1 MCGIFGTIPK
11 TETSFFKFALDKITH
26 RGPDSYGIEDIDS
39 EITLGHRR
47 LSILDLSEN
56 GHQPMSNDDGR
67 YTIVLNGE
75 IYNFLE
81 LKEELSKKGHDFK
94 STSDTE
100 VLLKSYIE
108 WGEECVLKFNGM
120 WAFAIWDK
128 VKKELFMSR
137 DRYGKKPLFYA
148 VIDGKFIF
156 ASEMKSIYPFIKNL
170 EVSEDFDWMKNNIFR
185 YEVTEKCLIKGIKRF
200 PHGHSGTFSNGKLT
214 TKRYWNTLDHLV
226 DVPKSYDEQV
236 EQFRSLFLD
245 ACKLRMRSDVAIGTA
260 LSGGLDSSAT
270 IGAMAH
276 LSKNN
281 NSYSK
286 DWQHAFVATFPE
298 TPMDE
303 SKYAKM
309 VTDHLGIKGTFMEVE
324 PQKHWGK
331 LEEYFYLFEDL
342 YITTPIPM
350 IMIYEAVKKNG
361 VTVTLDGHGA
371 DELFSGYN
379 GLIEALWDTKLNPK
393 KIKNVLDTYQGTL
406 NTSDQFDK
414 INYSKVYSSF
424 MIKTAAKKLLGKD
437 RVSRDH
443 DHPNFKKLDNLSKHL
458 YVIFNE
464 TILPTLL
471 RNYDRYAMISGVEIR
486 MPFMD
491 HRLVSFVN
499 SLPYTSK
506 MGDGYTKKLI
516 RDAIDPYIPK
526 EVTWRKSK
534 IGFTSPIVDWMQ
546 NDLSE
551 WFSDTVHSKSFLQSQ
566 LVDNPMELQ
575 GKIMD
580 IVTNK
585 SKNFVV
591 AQDSWRALTP
601 YIWGKST
608 LDRNHKAM

>member
-26 RGPDSYGIEDIDS
+26 RGPDSYGIQDVGDDIS
-39 EITLGHRR
+39 LGHRR

-56 GHQPMSNDDGR
+56 GHQPMNNDDGR

-81 LKEELSKKGHDFK
+81 LKEDLRKKGHSFK

-100 VLLKSYIE
+100 VLLKAYIE
-108 WGEECVLKFNGM
+108 WGEDCVLKFNGM

-128 VKKELFMSR
+128 NKKELFMSR
-137 DRYGKKPLFYA
+137 DRYGKKPMFYA
-148 VIDGKFIF
+148 MIDGKFIF
-156 ASEMKSIYPFIKNL
+156 ASEMKAIYPFIKNL
-170 EVSEDFDWMKNNIFR
+170 EVSEDFHWMKNNMFK
-185 YEVTEKCLIKGIKRF
+185 YETTEKCLIKGIKRF
-200 PHGHSGTFSNGKLT
+200 PHGHNGTFFNGKLT
-214 TKRYWNTLDHLV
+214 TRRYWNSLDHLV
-226 DVPKSYDEQV
+226 EVPKSYDDQV
-236 EQFRSLFLD
+236 ERFRELFLD

-276 LSKNN
+276 LAKNN
-281 NSYSK
+281 SSYSK

-303 SKYAKM
+303 TKYAKM
-309 VTDHLGIKGTFMEVE
+309 VTDHLGVKGTFMEVE
-324 PQKHWGK
+324 PQKHWDK
-331 LEEYFYLFEDL
+331 LDEYFYLFEDL

-371 DELFSGYN
+371 DELFSGYS
-379 GLIEALWDTKLNPK
+379 GLVQALWDTKFNPT
-393 KIKNVLDTYQGTL
+393 KIKDVLDTYQNTL

-414 INYSKVYSSF
+414 INYSKVYSTF
-424 MIKTAAKKLLGKD
+424 MLKTAIKKILGKD
-437 RVSRDH
+437 RISRDH
-443 DHPNFKKLDNLSKHL
+443 DHPNYKKLDNLSKYL

-506 MGDGYTKKLI
+506 MGDGYTKKLV

-551 WFSDTVHSKSFLQSQ
+551 WFSDTVHSKSFLNSQ
-566 LVDNPMELQ
+566 LVDNPLELQ
-575 GKIMD
+575 GRIMN

-585 SKNFVV
+585 SKSFVE

-601 YIWGKST
+601 YIWGKSI
-608 LDRNHKAM
+608 LDRNHKPE

>member
-1 MCGIFGTIPK
+1 MCGIFGTLPT
-11 TETSFFKFALDKITH
+11 TEHNLFKHALDTLTH
-26 RGPDSYGIEDIDS
+26 RGPDSYGIEDVGGKIS
-39 EITLGHRR
+39 MGHRR
-47 LSILDLSEN
+47 LSILDLSKN
-56 GHQPMSNDDGR
+56 GHQPMSNEDRR

-81 LKEELSKKGHDFK
+81 LKNELSKKGHSFN
-94 STSDTE
+94 SSSDTE

-108 WGEECVLKFNGM
+108 WGEDCVLKFNGM
-120 WAFAIWDK
+120 WAFAIWDNHK
-128 VKKELFMSR
+128 NELFFSR

-148 VIDGKFIF
+148 EIEGRFIF
-156 ASEMKSIYPFIKNL
+156 ASEMKAIYPFINKL
-170 EVSEDFDWMKNNIFR
+170 EVSEDFDWMKRNIFA
-185 YEVTEKCLIKGIKRF
+185 YETTDKCLIKGIKRF
-200 PHGHSGTFSNGKLT
+200 PHGHNGWYRDGKLSL
-214 TKRYWNTLDHLV
+214 KRYWNTLDHLIE
-226 DVPKSYDEQV
+226 VPEKYEDQV
-236 EQFRSLFLD
+236 EQFRSMFLD
-245 ACKLRMRSDVAIGTA
+245 SCKLRMRSDVAIGTA

-303 SKYAKM
+303 SKYARM

-324 PQKHWGK
+324 PLQHWGK

-350 IMIYEAVKKNG
+350 IMIYEAVKNNG

-379 GLIEALWDTKLNPK
+379 GLIEALWDSKFNYK
-393 KIKNVLDTYQGTL
+393 NIKDILDTYQGTL
-406 NTSDQFDK
+406 NTSDQFDR
-414 INYSKVYSSF
+414 INYKKLYANF
-424 MIKTAAKKLLGKD
+424 MVKTAAKKILGKD
-437 RVSRDH
+437 RISRDH

-506 MGDGYTKKLI
+506 MGGGYTKKLI
-516 RDAIDPYIPK
+516 RDAIDPYLPK

-546 NDLSE
+546 NDLNE
-551 WFSDTVHSKSFLQSQ
+551 WFSDTVHSKSFLESA
-566 LVDNPMELQ
+566 LVDNPEVLKSNIMNIAS
-575 GKIMD
+575 GKS
-580 IVTNK
+580 N
-585 SKNFVV
+585 NFVT
-591 AQDSWRALTP
+591 AQDSWRDLTP
-601 YIWGKST
+601 YIWGKSV
-608 LDRNHKAM
+608 LDRNHKM